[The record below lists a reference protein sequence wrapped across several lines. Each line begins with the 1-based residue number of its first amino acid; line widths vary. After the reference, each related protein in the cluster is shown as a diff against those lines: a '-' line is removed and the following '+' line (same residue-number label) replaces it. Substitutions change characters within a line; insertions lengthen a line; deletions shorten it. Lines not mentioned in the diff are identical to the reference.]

1 MAGDTVYGFSRDAWR
16 AAVEQASAHLVS
28 LARARATTTYS
39 GLCSAVT
46 AIDIKPYSFAMMA
59 LLNQVCA
66 EADRAHGVMLASLVT
81 RKDTGLPGDG
91 YFAFAETLGRDVA
104 DRRAFWESE
113 VERIYA
119 AFAGKE

>member
-1 MAGDTVYGFSRDAWR
+1 VG
-16 AAVEQASAHLVS
+16 SAHLVS
-28 LARARATTTYS
+28 VARAGATTTYS